1 MNPAAPVTT
10 IRMGGKQSVREEPEA
25 SVFPVMGFRERSW
38 SEDGVEVVSREAR
51 MPAEDSDEEVE
62 DS

>member
-1 MNPAAPVTT
+1 
-10 IRMGGKQSVREEPEA
+10 MGGKQSVREEPAA